1 MTTKEQLEI
10 ISQNEPSFDQAIS
23 PHLSGEHGMAPIS
36 FTIFQMNIG
45 KRCNQACLHC
55 HVGASPVRTEMMSRE
70 TIDRCLQ
77 IISDADS
84 IETVDITGGAP
95 EMNDHFTYLVTE
107 CKKLGK
113 HVIDRCNL
121 TILEEPGYEQLYD
134 FLSENNIEIVASL
147 PYFRKSH
154 TDMQRGR
161 GVFEKSITALKKL
174 NQLGYGNGDGKILNL
189 VYNPAGAFLSAGQK
203 ALEREFKS
211 NLSRHYNIS
220 FNNLYCINNMPLD
233 RFLRSLIKAETLDD
247 YMELLKNYFNPST
260 LDGLM
265 CRHQISVGYDGHIYD
280 CDFNQMLDLRA
291 KPVSHIDEF
300 NYEAFISRKIRTANH
315 CFGCT
320 AGAGSSC
327 GGEIT

>member
-1 MTTKEQLEI
+1 MTPNQQLKI
-10 ISQNEPSFDQAIS
+10 ISKNKPSFDEAIS
-23 PHLSGEHGMAPIS
+23 PHLSEEIGMSALS
-36 FTIFQMNIG
+36 LTTFQMNIG
-45 KRCNQACLHC
+45 KRCNQACRHC
-55 HVGASPVRTEMMSRE
+55 HVGASPIRTEMMSLE
-70 TIDRCLQ
+70 TMNRCLE
-77 IISDADS
+77 IIANTES
-84 IETVDITGGAP
+84 IEIVDITGGAP
-95 EMNDHFTYLVTE
+95 EMNEHFTYLVNE

-121 TILEEPGYEQLYD
+121 TILEEPGYEKLYD
-134 FLSENNIEIVASL
+134 FLSDNNVEIVASL

-161 GVFEKSITALKKL
+161 GVFEKSITALTKL
-174 NQLGYGNGDGKILNL
+174 NALGYGNGKVLNL

-203 ALEREFKS
+203 ALEREFKD
-211 NLSRHYNIS
+211 NLSSQYNIS

-233 RFLRSLIKAETLDD
+233 RFLRSLIRAEKLDE
-247 YMELLKNYFNPST
+247 YMELLKNYFNPTT

-265 CRHQISVGYDGHIYD
+265 CRHQVSVSYNGYVYD

-291 KPVSHIDEF
+291 KPVSHIDDF
-300 NYEAFISRKIRTANH
+300 NYEAFLSRKIRTANH

-327 GGEIT
+327 GGEIA